1 MGCYVAADGAHSVG
15 RSSYQ
20 CQGLLILF
28 LFLFF
33 LLAFQKM
40 EMRQLSPNPNVD
52 SHMHLKIYLDYR
64 RAFITGSGNTPDR
77 RSWERPRNAA
87 PCHDKRGGSRGR
99 IVTNASTLIFSVGLY
114 ILLMEGERRQERIN
128 VKMQKNWHVSHH
140 KMVEV
145 EFSMSSHSWIF
156 TTKAPIWL

>member
-1 MGCYVAADGAHSVG
+1 MTAHIHTQRAFRGHSSTPAMGCYVAADGAHSVG

-99 IVTNASTLIFSVGLY
+99 IVTNASTLIFFSRLVHLINGRRK
-114 ILLMEGERRQERIN
+114 ETGEDKCQDAEELTCIP
-128 VKMQKNWHVSHH
+128 S
-140 KMVEV
+140 
-145 EFSMSSHSWIF
+145 
-156 TTKAPIWL
+156 